1 MIAQTETKQ
10 YINREIILTVGSL
23 IFKIVEKLNGD
34 KAYIPHSALHRVI
47 HENFQHLANGG

>member
-47 HENFQHLANGG
+47 HEDFQHLANGG